1 MLLFR
6 RHLGHPEVGKP
17 IGSKIT
23 SNRTDGGTLMNG
35 QTTLGMAALCLLLS
49 GCAGAGTPPSE
60 ASVSAGPS
68 NNESQP
74 EDTASHYDVAQGV
87 SSAHISRCASLEVG
101 PQVSDV
107 LGRST
112 LTNTHLDPAT
122 SPILACTFAYG
133 VAAAP
138 GVDDYMTRDLLTVS
152 VNPQGTKTFESL
164 VKDRGVGTVLP
175 LGDEAHFYEGRIIG
189 NGQASGGQ
197 VSVLDGT
204 TLITVYS
211 WFQNTPPQFDS
222 SQDQLVNLAE
232 KALESSR
239 N

>member
-1 MLLFR
+1 
-6 RHLGHPEVGKP
+6 
-17 IGSKIT
+17 
-23 SNRTDGGTLMNG
+23 MNG
-35 QTTLGMAALCLLLS
+35 RTILGMAALCLLLS
-49 GCAGAGTPPSE
+49 GCAGAGTAQSE
-60 ASVSAGPS
+60 VAASAGPS
-68 NNESQP
+68 TNGSQP
-74 EDTASHYDVAQGV
+74 ENSATHYDVAQGV
-87 SSAHISRCASLEVG
+87 SSAHASRCASMDIGAE
-101 PQVSDV
+101 VSDI

-122 SPILACTFAYG
+122 SPILACTFTYG
-133 VAAAP
+133 AAAAS
-138 GVDDYMTRDLLTVS
+138 GVDDYMARDLLTVS
-152 VNPQGTKTFESL
+152 VNPQGTKTFES
-164 VKDRGVGTVLP
+164 VVQDRGVGTVLP

-222 SQDQLVNLAE
+222 SQNQLVNVAE
-232 KALESSR
+232 RVLKSIR